1 MSQLHSSDPDE
12 DLERRRF
19 LEELPFRAASAPRK
33 AKGRAR
39 RKAAPW
45 WDESLEERV
54 VKKIIQDLP
63 NDAAARRRRKPEP
76 EAKFTEAFQ
85 EPQAVPA
92 AVESER
98 SVKFQAQLAAFRR
111 QLSSLE
117 RQLSPVDR
125 RRERLA
131 FMMEEAAAMHRA
143 AMAARRHQQRSGA
156 VGGLAASRMTSARSS
171 SPPTSLKREQRE
183 SMVVGASRSLSMTL
197 PAGGALLFWTTCL
210 SEGLRQT
217 WKSRPSG
224 GDASAGGLSELAF
237 QEIFSTQLAH
247 VNPPAVGR
255 HRTVTFVAYYPE
267 VFRDL
272 RAHGWGVTDDDFLH
286 SICNGPL
293 TSNQDEGLEAKRL
306 VFSSWDKKYLAK
318 TVVPDEVHFFADHLP
333 AYHRYMR
340 GSPSSLL
347 PRFCGLYSLQFPKEP
362 KPAYLVVLQ
371 NPFAAGVK
379 MKEKYEVKGVLT
391 SDRYVSREDRE
402 KGARLLKDRNLIQ
415 RSRLRLGSVAPL
427 LHRQLQEDVS
437 FLEARGRVE
446 YSLLLGVA
454 SSSEAEQAAA
464 LSVGLR
470 TVAADDTEG
479 EEVVFMGLAEI
490 FQEYAKG
497 RPATRSMAGLEMGS
511 ASPRPAHYARRFLDF
526 LAQRIL

>member
-1 MSQLHSSDPDE
+1 MSQLHSSDADE
-12 DLERRRF
+12 DQERRRF

-33 AKGRAR
+33 PKGSPR
-39 RKAAPW
+39 RKAAAW
-45 WDESLEERV
+45 WDDSLEERV
-54 VKKIIQDLP
+54 VQKIIQDLP
-63 NDAAARRRRKPEP
+63 SDAAARRRRKPEP
-76 EAKFTEAFQ
+76 EAMFTEALQ

-92 AVESER
+92 RVESEL
-98 SVKFQAQLAAFRR
+98 SGKFQARLSAFRQ
-111 QLSSLE
+111 QLTSLE

-125 RRERLA
+125 HRERLA
-131 FMMEEAAAMHRA
+131 FMMEEAAAMHYPS
-143 AMAARRHQQRSGA
+143 AMAAQRHQQRSGA
-156 VGGLAASRMTSARSS
+156 GLASSRMMSARSS
-171 SPPTSLKREQRE
+171 SPPTSLKRE

-247 VNPPAVGR
+247 VNPPEVGR
-255 HRTVTFVAYYPE
+255 HRTVSFVAYYPE

-272 RAHGWGVTDDDFLH
+272 RAHGWGVTDEDFLH
-286 SICNGPL
+286 SICNAPL
-293 TSNQDEGLEAKRL
+293 TSNQDDGLEAKRL

-318 TVVPDEVHFFADHLP
+318 TVLPDEVHFFADHLP

-362 KPAYLVVLQ
+362 KPAYLVVIQ

-415 RSRLRLGSVAPL
+415 RSRLRLGPVSPL

-464 LSVGLR
+464 LTGGLR
-470 TVAADDTEG
+470 TVDADDAEG
-479 EEVVFMGLAEI
+479 DEVVFMGLAEI
-490 FQEYAKG
+490 FQEYAIG
-497 RPATRSMAGLEMGS
+497 RPATRSMAGEMDS
-511 ASPRPAHYARRFLDF
+511 ASPKPALYARRFLHF

>member
-1 MSQLHSSDPDE
+1 
-12 DLERRRF
+12 
-19 LEELPFRAASAPRK
+19 AAA
-33 AKGRAR
+33 
-39 RKAAPW
+39 W
-45 WDESLEERV
+45 WDDSLEEHV
-54 VKKIIQDLP
+54 VQKIIQDLP
-63 NDAAARRRRKPEP
+63 SDAAARRRRKPEP
-76 EAKFTEAFQ
+76 EAVFTEALQ

-92 AVESER
+92 VASEL
-98 SVKFQAQLAAFRR
+98 SAKFQARLSAFRQ

-125 RRERLA
+125 HRERLA
-131 FMMEEAAAMHRA
+131 FMMEEAAAMRRSA
-143 AMAARRHQQRSGA
+143 RGPAMAAPRHHQRSGA
-156 VGGLAASRMTSARSS
+156 GGGLASSRMTSARSS
-171 SPPTSLKREQRE
+171 SPPTSLKRE
-183 SMVVGASRSLSMTL
+183 SMVVAASRSLSMTL

-247 VNPPAVGR
+247 VNPPEVGR
-255 HRTVTFVAYYPE
+255 HRTVSFVAYYPE

-272 RAHGWGVTDDDFLH
+272 RAHGWGVMDEDFLH
-286 SICNGPL
+286 SICNAPL
-293 TSNQDEGLEAKRL
+293 TSNQDDGLEAKRL

-318 TVVPDEVHFFADHLP
+318 TVLPDEVHFFADHLP
-333 AYHRYMR
+333 AYHRHMR

-415 RSRLRLGSVAPL
+415 RSRLRLGRVSPL

-464 LSVGLR
+464 LTVGLR

-479 EEVVFMGLAEI
+479 DEVVFMGLAEI
-490 FQEYAKG
+490 FQEYASG
-497 RPATRSMAGLEMGS
+497 RPAARSTAGEMG
-511 ASPRPAHYARRFLDF
+511 AALPKPAHYARRFLHF
-526 LAQRIL
+526 LAQRVL